1 MRTSTAPI
9 MLGITG
15 VLLIL
20 NPLLWALFPIL
31 EPFIQQTS
39 NKVELW
45 LMIRGW

>member
-1 MRTSTAPI
+1 MRTSTAPV
-9 MLGITG
+9 MMAITA
-15 VLLIL
+15 VILLL
-20 NPLLWALFPIL
+20 QPLLWSLFPIL